1 MKALHHS
8 SLAALAVAMLLLPV
22 GTGIAS
28 AQVSPDSPAPGS
40 LFPPAPQASFPAPA
54 VPEPSVQP
62 ITNPTPLVTLAPTAV
77 PTAMVNPPA
86 NTTPLTVPPSVSS
99 QTTVNVAPPPSVAP
113 PQTQVEI
120 TNQLPTTN
128 PPAPAPNVNIQMP
141 AVNVTAPQASPSV
154 IVQERVTQ
162 TDHYIYDNQDATD
175 PNDQERRNDAVRNI
189 TLFSVLMLCAAVA
202 LGYWIYRRRTIIVD
216 DEM

>member
-1 MKALHHS
+1 MKSLRHS
-8 SLAALAVAMLLLPV
+8 SLAALAAAMLLLPI
-22 GTGIAS
+22 GTAS

-40 LFPPAPQASFPAPA
+40 LFPPAPEASFAAPA

-99 QTTVNVAPPPSVAP
+99 QTTVNVVPPASVAP
-113 PQTQVEI
+113 PQTRVEI

-141 AVNVTAPQASPSV
+141 AVNVPAPQASPSV

-162 TDHYIYDNQDATD
+162 TDHYIYDNQAATD
-175 PNDQERRNDAVRNI
+175 ANDRERRSDAVRNI

-202 LGYWIYRRRTIIVD
+202 VGYWIYRRRTIIVD
-216 DEM
+216 DEI